1 MKEDDDIESKPFM
14 STAYNKFI
22 AKVQAIKVTEDDQP
36 IERLRKVHEVFKMK
50 PQQTNLFREQGK
62 SCITPPTTTFK
73 KEESLVTK
81 RNFPCH

>member
-36 IERLRKVHEVFKMK
+36 TERLRKVHEVFKMK
-50 PQQTNLFREQGK
+50 P
-62 SCITPPTTTFK
+62 
-73 KEESLVTK
+73 
-81 RNFPCH
+81 